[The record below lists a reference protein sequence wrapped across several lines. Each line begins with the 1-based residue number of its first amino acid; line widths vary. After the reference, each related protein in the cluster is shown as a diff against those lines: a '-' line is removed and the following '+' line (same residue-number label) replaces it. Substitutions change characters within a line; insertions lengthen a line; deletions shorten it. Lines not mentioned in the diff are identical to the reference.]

1 MEKVAPSERFCR
13 ELDEVL
19 AGVGEEQDPIETV
32 GRLGARLIL
41 QQALEDEVS
50 EFLGR
55 SRYERAEDTVSHR
68 NGYEPKTVKTTSGAM
83 RLEHPRVRNASKLG
97 FQSRVLGKGV
107 ASHSRP
113 GVAGDQQLPAGPL
126 DAGCGGGVGGGL

>member
-1 MEKVAPSERFCR
+1 MEKVAPSERFRR

-55 SRYERAEDTVSHR
+55 SRYERAEDTVM
-68 NGYEPKTVKTTSGAM
+68 KTMACTGPGAM
-83 RLEHPRVRNASKLG
+83 VVIPPN
-97 FQSRVLGKGV
+97 V
-107 ASHSRP
+107 ATDGWRDGS
-113 GVAGDQQLPAGPL
+113 PL
-126 DAGCGGGVGGGL
+126 AGCRRWREAR